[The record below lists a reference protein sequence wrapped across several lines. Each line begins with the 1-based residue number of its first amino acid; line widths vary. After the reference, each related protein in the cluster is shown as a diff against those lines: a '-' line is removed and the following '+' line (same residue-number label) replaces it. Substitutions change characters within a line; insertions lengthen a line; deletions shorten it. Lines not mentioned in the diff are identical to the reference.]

1 MIRLE
6 TVGADVV
13 AGCAVGYSLKPFSPG
28 WVKPVDVYGAGSF
41 QYDSIFWTARAP
53 LLILAFAVAVAVL
66 VRQAQPTG

>member
-1 MIRLE
+1 
-6 TVGADVV
+6 
-13 AGCAVGYSLKPFSPG
+13 VGYSLKPFSSG

-53 LLILAFAVAVAVL
+53 LLILAFAVAVAIL